1 MKPSSERL
9 QKQPVSYDDEPCNE
23 RKCANC
29 FENRGCMYDTYIT
42 NASMEKLESVQLQ
55 HSLKHELGMLS
66 GLHHNLEM

>member
-29 FENRGCMYDTYIT
+29 FENRGCMYDRYIV
-42 NASMEKLESVQLQ
+42 NASVEELNSQQ
-55 HSLKHELGMLS
+55 IHEAFSPKKGMPSRLYYHA
-66 GLHHNLEM
+66 GM